1 MTAQQ
6 SEPDLL
12 LNTTGL
18 HRSVTS
24 VWHGR
29 HSHEADSFDND
40 FVIGRK
46 PIVNA
51 TWRQI
56 TRFWQRYIQNAKWL
70 SEYLAEMMCGPMRG
84 SDGRVKKVVCAGG
97 LNNDYLKTVEVYDLR
112 SNSWSTG
119 KFCRVSFHSAAKGT
133 NFMQNWNLI
142 MRQKGWFHAHFFM
155 WHMRAG
161 QQHNSWFIFVITI
174 YP

>member
-1 MTAQQ
+1 MATWIYYLAPCFIQACHITFCSTPIHSGKTESVKKCVKIVCSKEYSLIGSYNMLLLNCMHKYYKKVSNFGAHTCVLFKNWLLAGFSSLLNRHPTDCVLVITQQ

-56 TRFWQRYIQNAKWL
+56 TRF
-70 SEYLAEMMCGPMRG
+70 
-84 SDGRVKKVVCAGG
+84 
-97 LNNDYLKTVEVYDLR
+97 
-112 SNSWSTG
+112 
-119 KFCRVSFHSAAKGT
+119 
-133 NFMQNWNLI
+133 
-142 MRQKGWFHAHFFM
+142 
-155 WHMRAG
+155 
-161 QQHNSWFIFVITI
+161 
-174 YP
+174 